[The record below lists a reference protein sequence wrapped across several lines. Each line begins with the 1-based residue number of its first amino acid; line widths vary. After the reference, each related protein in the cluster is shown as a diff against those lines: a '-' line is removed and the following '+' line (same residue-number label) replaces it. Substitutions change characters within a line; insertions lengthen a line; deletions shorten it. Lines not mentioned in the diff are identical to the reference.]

1 MALFYL
7 FKNVL
12 ILKKAEMFFKIARFF
27 TTSLM
32 NFFTWVKCSPPL
44 PVLIKPKL
52 NEVCYFSLLW
62 IVSLS
67 LGKKKWI
74 FILHRLEC
82 QKEDRSHNLYS
93 GSHMLIRIPCQ
104 SQFCENSSR
113 LYIINSHNILWL
125 LFHVNFNLLLKN
137 YFKRV
142 RQGGGG
148 QGMDFYN

>member
-1 MALFYL
+1 
-7 FKNVL
+7 
-12 ILKKAEMFFKIARFF
+12 MFFKIAGFF

-32 NFFTWVKCSPPL
+32 NFFTWVTCFPPL

-67 LGKKKWI
+67 IGKKMWI

-93 GSHMLIRIPCQ
+93 GSHILIHIPCQ
-104 SQFCENSSR
+104 SLFCQNSR
-113 LYIINSHNILWL
+113 LYIINYHKILWL
-125 LFHVNFNLLLKN
+125 LFHVDFKLLLKN

-142 RQGGGG
+142 RRGEGGKGWI
-148 QGMDFYN
+148 FTTRN